1 MDFED
6 EKQAKIW
13 IPASQVPRRNIE
25 PFRRLE
31 FLSERDKLKKLREKR
46 LKKRSKNLNNNPA
59 SKMADNRNTTDGS
72 ALDLTNLVNSR
83 TDSDEISDEN

>member
-1 MDFED
+1 MEFED
-6 EKQAKIW
+6 EDQAKIW
-13 IPASQVPRRNIE
+13 ILTNQIAGQNIE

-59 SKMADNRNTTDGS
+59 SKMADNQNTTDGS